1 MNSNKRKEGP
11 NDNDRAKGAK
21 RNKVCGMVPFFY
33 TNIFRRNS
41 NLGARMIETFC
52 CEIQG
57 AFECMIHQ
65 AYPICWLSSPYSY
78 FTSGPHFLP
87 PSQLIVDPHLIF
99 TLCLTS
105 IQGGSGGKWQTPHQ
119 QAKMASFRG
128 EHGTIEPGDVGIW
141 ATCARGQEG
150 KATIELRNMLQKVR
164 GHLHGLDH
172 CY

>member
-1 MNSNKRKEGP
+1 LSSSSWRKYDPTSDLSLAGKRFSASHYGALRDWSKNRFSPQPLLFDIPHYNQEVGIKMNSNKRKEGP

-105 IQGGSGGKWQTPHQ
+105 I
-119 QAKMASFRG
+119 
-128 EHGTIEPGDVGIW
+128 
-141 ATCARGQEG
+141 
-150 KATIELRNMLQKVR
+150 
-164 GHLHGLDH
+164 
-172 CY
+172 